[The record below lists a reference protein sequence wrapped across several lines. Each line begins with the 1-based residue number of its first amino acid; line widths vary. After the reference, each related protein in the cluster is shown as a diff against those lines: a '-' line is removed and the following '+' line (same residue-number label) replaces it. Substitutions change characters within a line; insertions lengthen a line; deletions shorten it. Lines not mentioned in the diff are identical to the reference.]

1 MIAHAIKSAQPIP
14 GSPAAVAQSITG
26 RPYLSW
32 SQTQQYSM
40 CPRAFAYKYVER
52 AAPEFV
58 PSSLIFG
65 GAMHEAFARVHEA
78 QMEGSPV
85 PTVEELTKE
94 VNEHFTSE
102 LLPVRYGKT
111 ETQATLAELSNR
123 MISEFLVSSHS
134 TPAGEAVLIEDRISG
149 LIDPGIPPI
158 EGKVDHVRIGADG
171 GLILRDYKTTRSK
184 FSESKVEEAA
194 PQLRLYATLLNKE
207 LEGWQ
212 SVNQLEFVTVT
223 KAKAP
228 VVQLHAV
235 RIRPESV
242 DACINQ
248 IGEIWHGIQQSVFP
262 ARPGWICKSCPYQSI
277 CPSAIT
283 TACTTDE

>member
-32 SQTQQYSM
+32 SQVQQYSM
-40 CPRAFAYKYVER
+40 CPRAFAYKYVDH
-52 AAPEFV
+52 AAPAFV
-58 PSSLIFG
+58 PSSLVFG
-65 GAMHEAFARVHEA
+65 SAMHEAFAKVHES
-78 QMEGSPV
+78 QMQGSAV
-85 PTVEELTKE
+85 PTVAELTQG
-94 VNEHFTSE
+94 VQE
-102 LLPVRYGKT
+102 LFRAERLPLRYGKT
-111 ETQATLAELSNR
+111 ETQATLAELSQR
-123 MISEFLVSSHS
+123 MVESFLASPHS
-134 TPAGEAVLIEDRISG
+134 TPVGEAVLIEDRISG
-149 LIDPGIPPI
+149 IVDPAIPPI

-184 FSESKVEEAA
+184 WNEAKVEESA

-207 LEGWQ
+207 LDGWQ

-223 KAKAP
+223 KAKKP
-228 VVQLHAV
+228 VVQLHEV

-242 DACINQ
+242 QACVDQ
-248 IGEIWHGIQQSVFP
+248 IGEIWHGIEQGVFP
-262 ARPGWICKSCPYQSI
+262 TRPGWQCQSCPFAYQ
-277 CPSAIT
+277 CPAAIT

>member
-1 MIAHAIKSAQPIP
+1 
-14 GSPAAVAQSITG
+14 
-26 RPYLSW
+26 
-32 SQTQQYSM
+32 M
-40 CPRAFAYKYVER
+40 CPRAFAFKYVER
-52 AAPEFV
+52 AAPAFV
-58 PSSLIFG
+58 PSSLVFG
-65 GAMHEAFARVHEA
+65 SAMHNAFATVHEA
-78 QMEGSPV
+78 QLEGAPI
-85 PTVEELTKE
+85 PTAEVLTQGVQELFSAE
-94 VNEHFTSE
+94 R
-102 LLPVRYGKT
+102 LPLRYGKT
-111 ETQATLAELSNR
+111 ETPATLAELSQR
-123 MISEFLVSSHS
+123 MVESFLASPHS
-134 TPAGEAVLIEDRISG
+134 TPAGAAVLIEDRISG

-207 LEGWQ
+207 LDGWQ

-228 VVQLHAV
+228 VVQLHEV

-277 CPSAIT
+277 CPSA
-283 TACTTDE
+283 CTTDE